1 MALSMCLGIFLP
13 LSRGKYAIYKNGF
26 VNDTIHKRVQIIE
39 LLFENMWRVKNGD
52 TKARRYLISIG
63 WFNETRIFIMKN
75 LQT

>member
-39 LLFENMWRVKNGD
+39 LLFENM
-52 TKARRYLISIG
+52 
-63 WFNETRIFIMKN
+63 
-75 LQT
+75 